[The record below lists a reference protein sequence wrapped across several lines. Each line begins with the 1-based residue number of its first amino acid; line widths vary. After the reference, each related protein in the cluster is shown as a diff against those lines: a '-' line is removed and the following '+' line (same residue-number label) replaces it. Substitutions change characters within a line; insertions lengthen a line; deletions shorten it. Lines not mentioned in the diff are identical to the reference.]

1 MDAAAMRARQCVITV
16 LLLLVS
22 RGLAAQGLPTAP
34 PEQLGLAS
42 DRLERIVTVVQDAVD
57 RNEVAGAV
65 TLVARLGRVG
75 HLEAVGWRDIERGAP
90 MEADTLFRI
99 ASMTKAVTSVAVM
112 QLYEAGALMLT
123 DPVSRYLP
131 AFTEMQVLT
140 PPGDGGGSEPALEPA
155 RRPITI
161 RHLLTHTS
169 GISYRFLT
177 PPSLAPYYV
186 DAEISDG
193 LSQTEGTVGEMVDT
207 LAALPLA
214 HEPGARFTYGL
225 SVDVLGRVI
234 EVITGE
240 TLADYM
246 ATEIFGPLGM
256 VDTAFYVE
264 AADAARFASVYGP
277 RGDGIARLP
286 DTAVVSA
293 DRRTIYSSSYP
304 HDGPQ
309 TYFSGGAGLSS
320 TISDYA
326 RFLQALLN
334 GGELDGARILGRR
347 TVQLMTRDHL
357 AGLGVP
363 DTGQRF
369 GLGFSISGEPGLT
382 GGPRSEG
389 AFGWDGFFNTVY
401 WVDPE
406 EQLVAIIMTQLYPN
420 NRSRLTD
427 MFEVIVYSA
436 IVD

>member
-1 MDAAAMRARQCVITV
+1 MRLRHLVASVL

-42 DRLERIVTVVQDAVD
+42 DRLERIVTLVQDAVN

-75 HLEAVGWRDIERGAP
+75 HLEAVGFRDIERGTP
-90 MEADTLFRI
+90 METDTLFRI

-112 QLYEAGALMLT
+112 QLYETGALMLT
-123 DPVSRYLP
+123 DPVARYLP
-131 AFTEMQVLT
+131 AFARTEVLT
-140 PPGDGGGSEPALEPA
+140 PPEGGGAEYTLEPA
-155 RRPITI
+155 GRPITI

-169 GISYRFLT
+169 GISYRFLS
-177 PPSLAPYYV
+177 PPSLAPYYLE
-186 DAEISDG
+186 AEISDG
-193 LSQTEGTVGEMVDT
+193 LSQTEGTIGELVDR
-207 LAALPLA
+207 LAGLPLA
-214 HEPGARFTYGL
+214 HQPGARFTYGL

-246 ATEIFGPLGM
+246 AAEIFEPLGM
-256 VDTAFYVE
+256 VDTAFYWE
-264 AADAARFASVYGP
+264 AADAARFASIYRPQGN
-277 RGDGIARLP
+277 GIIRLP
-286 DTAVVSA
+286 DAPVVSA

-304 HDGPQ
+304 YDGPQ
-309 TYFSGGAGLSS
+309 THFSGGAGLSS

-326 RFLQALLN
+326 RLLQALLN

-357 AGLGVP
+357 AGVGVP
-363 DTGQRF
+363 DAGQRF
-369 GLGFSISGEPGLT
+369 GLGFSISGDPGLT

-389 AFGWDGFFNTVY
+389 AFGWLGFFNTVY

-420 NRSRLTD
+420 NQSQLTD
-427 MFEVIVYSA
+427 KFEVAVYSA
-436 IVD
+436 ILD

>member
-1 MDAAAMRARQCVITV
+1 MCFRHLVASVF

-22 RGLAAQGLPTAP
+22 RGLTAQGLPTAP
-34 PEQLGLAS
+34 PEQLGLAP
-42 DRLERIVTVVQDAVD
+42 DRLERIVTLVQDAVD

-65 TLVARLGRVG
+65 TLVSRLGRVG
-75 HLEAVGWRDIERGAP
+75 HLEAVGWRDIGRDAP
-90 MEADTLFRI
+90 METDTLFRI

-112 QLYEAGALMLT
+112 QLYESGALMLS
-123 DPVSRYLP
+123 DPVSTYLP
-131 AFTEMQVLT
+131 AFATMEVLA
-140 PPGDGGGSEPALEPA
+140 PPERGGAEYTLEPA

-169 GISYRFLT
+169 GISYRFLS
-177 PPSLAPYYV
+177 PPHLASYYV

-193 LSQTEGTVGEMVDT
+193 LSQTAGTIGEMVDR
-207 LAALPLA
+207 LARLPLA
-214 HEPGARFTYGL
+214 HQPGALFTYALG
-225 SVDVLGRVI
+225 VDVLGRVI

-246 ATEIFGPLGM
+246 AAEIFEPLGM
-256 VDTAFYVE
+256 LDTGFFTDLT
-264 AADAARFASVYGP
+264 DAERFASIYTP
-277 RGDGIARLP
+277 RGDGIVKVSESP
-286 DTAVVSA
+286 VVSS
-293 DRRTIYSSSYP
+293 DRRTIYSNGYP
-304 HDGPQ
+304 YDGPQ
-309 TYFSGGAGLSS
+309 TYYSGGAGLSS

-326 RFLQALLN
+326 RLLQALLN

-369 GLGFSISGEPGLT
+369 GLGFSISGDPGLT

-389 AFGWDGFFNTVY
+389 AFGWLGFFNTVY

-420 NRSRLTD
+420 NGSQLTD
-427 MFEVIVYSA
+427 KFEVLVYSA
-436 IVD
+436 ILD

>member
-1 MDAAAMRARQCVITV
+1 MRCRHLVASLF

-22 RGLAAQGLPTAP
+22 RGLAAQGLPMAP
-34 PEQLGLAS
+34 PVQIGLAS
-42 DRLERIVTVVQDAVD
+42 DRLERIVALVQDAVD

-75 HLEAVGWRDIERGAP
+75 HLEAVGLRDIERGAP
-90 MEADTLFRI
+90 METDTLFRI

-112 QLYEAGALMLT
+112 QLYESGALMLT

-131 AFTEMQVLT
+131 AFADMQVLARSE
-140 PPGDGGGSEPALEPA
+140 GGGAEYTLEPL

-169 GISYRFLT
+169 GLSYRFLS
-177 PPSLAPYYV
+177 PPQLASHYLEA
-186 DAEISDG
+186 DITDG
-193 LSQTEGTVGEMVDT
+193 LSQTDGAIGDMVDR
-207 LAALPLA
+207 LAELPLV
-214 HEPGARFTYGL
+214 HQPGERFTYSLG
-225 SVDVLGRVI
+225 VDVLGRVI

-246 ATEIFGPLGM
+246 TAEIFVPLGM
-256 VDTAFYVE
+256 SDTGFFSDPE
-264 AADAARFASVYGP
+264 DAERFASIYTP
-277 RGDGIARLP
+277 SGDGIAKVSEGP
-286 DTAVVSA
+286 VVSG
-293 DRRTIYSSSYP
+293 DRRTIYSNGYP
-304 HDGPQ
+304 YDGPQ
-309 TYFSGGAGLSS
+309 TYYSGGAGLSS

-326 RFLQALLN
+326 TFLQALLN

-357 AGLGVP
+357 VGIGVP
-363 DTGQRF
+363 DGGQRF
-369 GLGFSISGEPGLT
+369 GLGFSISADSGVT

-389 AFGWDGFFNTVY
+389 AFGWLGFFNTVY

-420 NRSRLTD
+420 DRSQLTD
-427 MFEVIVYSA
+427 KFEVAVYSA
-436 IVD
+436 IVN

>member
-1 MDAAAMRARQCVITV
+1 MRCRHLVASLF

-22 RGLAAQGLPTAP
+22 RGLAAQGLPMASP
-34 PEQLGLAS
+34 VQIGLAS
-42 DRLERIVTVVQDAVD
+42 DRLERIVALVQDAVD

-75 HLEAVGWRDIERGAP
+75 HLEAVGSRDIERGAP
-90 MEADTLFRI
+90 METDTLFRI

-112 QLYEAGALMLT
+112 QLYESGALMLT

-131 AFTEMQVLT
+131 AFAEMQVLT
-140 PPGDGGGSEPALEPA
+140 RSEGGGAEYTLEPL

-169 GISYRFLT
+169 GLSYRFLS
-177 PPSLAPYYV
+177 PPQLASHYLEA
-186 DAEISDG
+186 DITDG
-193 LSQTEGTVGEMVDT
+193 LSQTDGAIGDMVDR
-207 LAALPLA
+207 LAELPLV
-214 HEPGARFTYGL
+214 HQPGERFTYSLG
-225 SVDVLGRVI
+225 VDVLGRVI

-246 ATEIFGPLGM
+246 AAEIFVPLGM
-256 VDTAFYVE
+256 ADTGFFSDPE
-264 AADAARFASVYGP
+264 DAERFASIYTP
-277 RGDGIARLP
+277 SGDGIAKVSEGP
-286 DTAVVSA
+286 VVSA
-293 DRRTIYSSSYP
+293 DRRTIYSSGYP
-304 HDGPQ
+304 YDGPQ
-309 TYFSGGAGLSS
+309 TYYSGGAGLSS

-326 RFLQALLN
+326 TFLQALLN

-357 AGLGVP
+357 VGLGVP
-363 DTGQRF
+363 DRGQRF
-369 GLGFSISGEPGLT
+369 GLGFSISADSGVT

-389 AFGWDGFFNTVY
+389 AFGWLGFFNTVY

-420 NRSRLTD
+420 NRSQLTD
-427 MFEVIVYSA
+427 KFEVAVYSA
-436 IVD
+436 IVN

>member
-1 MDAAAMRARQCVITV
+1 MRVRHLVV
-16 LLLLVS
+16 LMLLLLLVS

-34 PEQLGLAS
+34 PELLGLAP
-42 DRLERIVTVVQDAVD
+42 DRLERIVTLVQEAVD

-75 HLEAVGWRDIERGAP
+75 HLEAVGWRDIERDAP
-90 MEADTLFRI
+90 METDTLFRI

-112 QLYEAGALMLT
+112 QLYEVGALLLR
-123 DPVSRYLP
+123 DPVSQYLP
-131 AFTEMQVLT
+131 AFARMEVLT
-140 PPGDGGGSEPALEPA
+140 PPEAGGAEYTLEPA

-169 GISYRFLT
+169 GISYRFLS
-177 PPSLAPYYV
+177 PPYLAPYYV

-193 LSQTEGTVGEMVDT
+193 LSQTEGTIGEMVDR
-207 LAALPLA
+207 LARLPLA
-214 HEPGARFTYGL
+214 HQPGARFTYGL
-225 SVDVLGRVI
+225 SLDVLGRVV

-246 ATEIFGPLGM
+246 TAEIFEPLGM
-256 VDTAFYVE
+256 VDTTFYVE
-264 AADAARFASVYGP
+264 AAEAARFASIYRP

-286 DTAVVSA
+286 ETPVVSA

-304 HDGPQ
+304 YDGPQ

-357 AGLGVP
+357 VGLGVP

-369 GLGFSISGEPGLT
+369 GLGFAISGDPGLT

-389 AFGWDGFFNTVY
+389 AFGWLGFFNTVY

-420 NRSRLTD
+420 DGSQLTD
-427 MFEVIVYSA
+427 KFEVAVYSA
-436 IVD
+436 ILD